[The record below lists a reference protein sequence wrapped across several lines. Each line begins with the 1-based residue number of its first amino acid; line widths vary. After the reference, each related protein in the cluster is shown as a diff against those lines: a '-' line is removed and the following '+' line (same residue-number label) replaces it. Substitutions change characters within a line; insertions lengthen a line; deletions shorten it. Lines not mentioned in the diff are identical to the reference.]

1 MRFRSVWLVLLC
13 VALGFGL
20 ANILSSPSA
29 IAQVGAP
36 NSAPRFQVS
45 AFAGN
50 TAQGVFHGA
59 YVIDTMTGKVWQV
72 RAGGDTATVAEKLP

>member
-13 VALGFGL
+13 VGLGFGL
-20 ANILSSPSA
+20 ANILSGPSA

-45 AFAGN
+45 AYAG
-50 TAQGVFHGA
+50 TTGGSVSHGA

-72 RAGGDTATVAEKLP
+72 RAGGDAATVAEKLP